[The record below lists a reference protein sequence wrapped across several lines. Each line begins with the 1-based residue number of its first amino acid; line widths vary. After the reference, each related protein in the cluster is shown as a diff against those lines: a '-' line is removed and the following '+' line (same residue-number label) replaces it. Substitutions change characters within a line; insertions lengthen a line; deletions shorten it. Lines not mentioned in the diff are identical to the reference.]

1 MMSSQSFQRNEKLK
15 GRKNT
20 DRIFREGKTFLIYPV
35 KVFYVLESVDGIVEL
50 KAGVGAGTRN
60 FKKAVDRNRI
70 KRLLRECFRK
80 EKPALQSALLQSN
93 KTMLV
98 FFLYIG
104 KEMPDHLSLRRK
116 MKKITQTLIDRINE
130 ESA

>member
-35 KVFYVLESVDGIVEL
+35 KVFYVLESVDGTVEL

-104 KEMPDHLSLRRK
+104 KEMPDHLLLRRK